1 MDGTAVFCVAVYAVF
16 ALFFVWSAIAAVA
29 DK

>member
-1 MDGTAVFCVAVYAVF
+1 MDGTVVFCVAIYVTF